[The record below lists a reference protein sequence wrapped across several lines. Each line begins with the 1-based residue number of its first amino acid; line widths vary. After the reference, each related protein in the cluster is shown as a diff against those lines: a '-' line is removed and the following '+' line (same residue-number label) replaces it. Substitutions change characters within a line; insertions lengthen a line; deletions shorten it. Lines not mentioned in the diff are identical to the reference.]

1 MFAYQKTNRY
11 FAQISDGLEA
21 VGVRELTEL
30 GATDVKPSYRGIY
43 FSADPGLMYRTQSER
58 V

>member
-11 FAQISDGLEA
+11 FAQIADGLEDL
-21 VGVRELTEL
+21 GVRELKEL

-43 FSADPGLMYRTQSER
+43 F
-58 V
+58 